1 MKERPLLAVVII
13 TVFAVIVTVATV
25 YISLTGYIDPEII
38 GTMTTE
44 EIQIYLAGQYV
55 PFYLIPV
62 LAFMGLIVGTISFSM
77 MSGNQTIKKKDNKII
92 LKFLSANE
100 KIVVERLME
109 NEGKVQQIE
118 LTRLPGMNKVK
129 THRLLNDMERK
140 GIIKREKYGKLNLIV
155 LDKNLH
161 NTLKA

>member
-1 MKERPLLAVVII
+1 MEERPLLAVTII
-13 TVFAVIVTVATV
+13 IVFAVIVTVATV

-62 LAFMGLIVGTISFSM
+62 LAFAGLIVGTVSFSLM
-77 MSGNQTIKKKDNKII
+77 LGNQKIRKKDTKVI

-100 KIVVERLME
+100 KVVVEKLME
-109 NEGKVQQIE
+109 NNGKVQQIE
-118 LTRLPGMNKVK
+118 LTRLPGLNKVK

-155 LDKNLH
+155 LDKNLYK
-161 NTLKA
+161 TLKD

>member
-1 MKERPLLAVVII
+1 MEERPLLAVVII
-13 TVFAVIVTVATV
+13 TVFAVVVTVITV

-62 LAFMGLIVGTISFSM
+62 LAFVGLAVGTVSFSL
-77 MSGNQTIKKKDNKII
+77 MSGNNSIMKKDTKVI
-92 LKFLSANE
+92 LKFLNANE
-100 KIVVERLME
+100 RKVVEKLME
-109 NEGKVQQIE
+109 NDGKVQQIE
-118 LTRLPGMNKVK
+118 LTRLPGLNKVK

-140 GIIKREKYGKLNLIV
+140 EIIKREKYGKLNLIV
-155 LDKNLH
+155 LEKNLYK
-161 NTLKA
+161 TLKG

>member
-44 EIQIYLAGQYV
+44 EIQIYLSGQYV

-62 LAFMGLIVGTISFSM
+62 LAFVGLIVGTASFSM
-77 MSGNQTIKKKDNKII
+77 MSGNNGIKKKDNKVI

-100 KIVVERLME
+100 KVVIEKLME

-118 LTRLPGMNKVK
+118 LTRLPGLNKVK

-140 GIIKREKYGKLNLIV
+140 GIMKREKYGKLNLIV
-155 LDKNLH
+155 LDKSLH
-161 NTLKA
+161 NTLKS